1 MSNKVEI
8 SAVAALNE
16 TAMLVEHYRN
26 RNLILAQE
34 NLTLRDDNAGL
45 RARLDEITKRVEA
58 LQARSVPADGEA
70 EVAVERTALEYPIGP
85 GAEA

>member
-1 MSNKVEI
+1 MSSKVEI

-16 TAMLVEHYRN
+16 TAVLCEHYRN

-45 RARLDEITKRVEA
+45 RTRLDEITKRVEE
-58 LQARSVPADGEA
+58 LQTLPSPTDGEA
-70 EVAVERTALEYPIGP
+70 EVAVGRAGLVDPVEP
-85 GAEA
+85 EA